1 MEVAG
6 FAECT
11 GLNIETK
18 VLEYKEGGNNATT
31 LKFPEP
37 STFGNVT
44 LKRGVT
50 NSNELIEWQLDV
62 VSGAFSKNARANNPS
77 VAIVLMNEKGEDVRR
92 WNLIRAFPVK
102 WIGPDLKASPARPP
116 SRRSNSRTK
125 GYSFRGA
132 RARAPRHRS
141 SPYEQLVCHHRVT
154 QTWRATGQRALQG
167 FLRRVAQSPA
177 DEKVSPSMK
186 PKVNSSSSA

>member
-1 MEVAG
+1 MARREQDPFGNFRFKVKLGSVEVAG

-37 STFGNVT
+37 TTYGNVT

-50 NSNELIEWQLDV
+50 NSNELLSWQLDV
-62 VSGAFSKNARANNPS
+62 ATGSFSTNRRASNPS
-77 VAIVLMNEKGEDVRR
+77 VTVTLMNEKGEPVKG

-102 WIGPDLKASPARPP
+102 WVGPDLKASA
-116 SRRSNSRTK
+116 SEVAIETLEIAHE
-125 GYSFRGA
+125 GIQI
-132 RARAPRHRS
+132 S
-141 SPYEQLVCHHRVT
+141 S
-154 QTWRATGQRALQG
+154 
-167 FLRRVAQSPA
+167 
-177 DEKVSPSMK
+177 
-186 PKVNSSSSA
+186 

>member
-1 MEVAG
+1 VARREQDPFGNFRFKLELSDVEVAG

-37 STFGNVT
+37 STFGNIT

-62 VSGAFSKNARANNPS
+62 VSGTFSKNSRSSNPS
-77 VAIVLMNEKGEDVRR
+77 IAIVLMNEKGEDVRR

-102 WIGPDLKASPARPP
+102 WVGPDLKASA
-116 SRRSNSRTK
+116 S
-125 GYSFRGA
+125 
-132 RARAPRHRS
+132 
-141 SPYEQLVCHHRVT
+141 E
-154 QTWRATGQRALQG
+154 
-167 FLRRVAQSPA
+167 VAIETLELAHEGIQI
-177 DEKVSPSMK
+177 
-186 PKVNSSSSA
+186 

>member
-1 MEVAG
+1 MARREQDPFGNFRFKLELGDVEVAG

-62 VSGAFSKNARANNPS
+62 VAGTFSKNARKNNPS
-77 VAIVLMNEKGEDVRR
+77 IAIVLMNEKGEDVRR
-92 WNLIRAFPVK
+92 WNLVRAFPVK
-102 WIGPDLKASPARPP
+102 WVGPDLKASGSEVAI
-116 SRRSNSRTK
+116 
-125 GYSFRGA
+125 
-132 RARAPRHRS
+132 
-141 SPYEQLVCHHRVT
+141 E
-154 QTWRATGQRALQG
+154 ALELAHEGIQI
-167 FLRRVAQSPA
+167 
-177 DEKVSPSMK
+177 
-186 PKVNSSSSA
+186 

>member
-1 MEVAG
+1 MARREQDPFGNFRFKLELGDVEVAG

-11 GLNIETK
+11 GLNIEAK

-37 STFGNVT
+37 AAFSNVT

-62 VSGAFSKNARANNPS
+62 VSGTFSKNSRANNPS
-77 VAIVLMNEKGEDVRR
+77 IAIVLLNEKGEDVRR

-102 WIGPDLKASPARPP
+102 WVGPDLKASA
-116 SRRSNSRTK
+116 SEV
-125 GYSFRGA
+125 A
-132 RARAPRHRS
+132 I
-141 SPYEQLVCHHRVT
+141 E
-154 QTWRATGQRALQG
+154 ALELAHEGIQI
-167 FLRRVAQSPA
+167 
-177 DEKVSPSMK
+177 
-186 PKVNSSSSA
+186 

>member
-1 MEVAG
+1 MPRREQDPFGSFRFKLELGDVEVAG

-18 VLEYKEGGNNATT
+18 VFEYKEGGNNATT

-62 VSGAFSKNARANNPS
+62 VSGTFGKNSRASNPS
-77 VAIVLMNEKGEDVRR
+77 IAIVLLNEKGEDVRR

-102 WIGPDLKASPARPP
+102 WIGPDLKASA
-116 SRRSNSRTK
+116 S
-125 GYSFRGA
+125 
-132 RARAPRHRS
+132 
-141 SPYEQLVCHHRVT
+141 E
-154 QTWRATGQRALQG
+154 
-167 FLRRVAQSPA
+167 VAIESLELAHEGIQI
-177 DEKVSPSMK
+177 
-186 PKVNSSSSA
+186 